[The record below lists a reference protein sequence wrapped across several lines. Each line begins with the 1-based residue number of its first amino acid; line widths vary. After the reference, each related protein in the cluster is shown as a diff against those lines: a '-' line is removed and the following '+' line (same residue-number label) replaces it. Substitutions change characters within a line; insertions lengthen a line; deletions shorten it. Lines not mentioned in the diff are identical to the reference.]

1 MPTDVESEIQ
11 QYLSRLTF
19 NSLVMF
25 VQTVSAYALKLGDR
39 GVIASHLDRLA
50 NELEGAGCSTAR

>member
-1 MPTDVESEIQ
+1 MPADVESEIQ
-11 QYLSRLTF
+11 RYLSRLTF

-25 VQTVSAYALKLGDR
+25 VQTVSAYALKVGDR

-50 NELEGAGCSTAR
+50 NELEGA

>member
-1 MPTDVESEIQ
+1 MPTDIESEIQ

-25 VQTVSAYALKLGDR
+25 VQTVSAYALKVGDR

-50 NELEGAGCSTAR
+50 NELEGA